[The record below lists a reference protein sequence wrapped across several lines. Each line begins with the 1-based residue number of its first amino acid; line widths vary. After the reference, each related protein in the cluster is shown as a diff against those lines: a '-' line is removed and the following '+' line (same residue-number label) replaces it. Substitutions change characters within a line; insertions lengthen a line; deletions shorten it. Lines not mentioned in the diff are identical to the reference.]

1 MRFAI
6 CSFLAGVDTVAT
18 MLGFIAQ
25 YLAKNPALFQELK
38 ADISKLPKAVDELV
52 RMQAFINL
60 NRICEED
67 IEFHGVKFRK
77 GDNIV
82 IPTYVSDHDARNFPN
97 PSQYN
102 TERSKQ
108 ELNMHHAF
116 GDGPHKCIGMHLAK
130 LEIRIVLEE
139 MMKRMDTL
147 EIADPDRV
155 TAHGGTTMGLDS
167 CPFTSNHAPHS
178 AMSNIAI
185 VEKFYHAIATGQGD
199 VIAALL
205 DDAVELIVPGD
216 DGVLHGHYRGKECF
230 LTQIFPTVF
239 SGVDP
244 TQITFCKNIKIV
256 NADGENVTALA
267 QNDGI
272 ALTGKAYNQLY
283 GHIFQLRKGKIIR
296 LIEFYDGLLAQAAL
310 WQNTPHVQ
318 ADAAFHIE
326 NIAGISQS
334 NVALAQAFIAA
345 WESNKSGR
353 SLELMHEDCFYHN
366 IPLPA
371 LEGKKQLAI
380 SSNLF
385 LKRCKRL
392 NGKCMKLAKTAMVL
406 CSVSGQTNSK
416 SMIIGY
422 PSPSWAV

>member
-1 MRFAI
+1 
-6 CSFLAGVDTVAT
+6 
-18 MLGFIAQ
+18 
-25 YLAKNPALFQELK
+25 
-38 ADISKLPKAVDELV
+38 
-52 RMQAFINL
+52 
-60 NRICEED
+60 
-67 IEFHGVKFRK
+67 
-77 GDNIV
+77 
-82 IPTYVSDHDARNFPN
+82 
-97 PSQYN
+97 
-102 TERSKQ
+102 
-108 ELNMHHAF
+108 
-116 GDGPHKCIGMHLAK
+116 
-130 LEIRIVLEE
+130 
-139 MMKRMDTL
+139 
-147 EIADPDRV
+147 
-155 TAHGGTTMGLDS
+155 
-167 CPFTSNHAPHS
+167 
-178 AMSNIAI
+178 MSNIAI

-334 NVALAQAFIAA
+334 NLALAQAFIAA

-353 SLELMHEDCFYHN
+353 ILELMHEDCFYHN

-371 LEGKKQLAI
+371 LEGKKAI
-380 SSNLF
+380 SDFIEPFLETVQEVEWEVHEIGENSNGF
-385 LKRCKRL
+385 VFSERTDKFKINDYWVSVPVMGSMKFE
-392 NGKCMKLAKTAMVL
+392 NGLLTIWRDYFDLATFETEIANAQK
-406 CSVSGQTNSK
+406 NS
-416 SMIIGY
+416 
-422 PSPSWAV
+422 A